1 MFGRFKQAPT
11 YPADLLASRLFDES
25 TFYQAFLND
34 LHRCRN
40 EALIESPFITSNRV
54 ASLLPIFGKM
64 RSRGVKLTIIT
75 RDPAMHDAPFDAQAQ
90 RAVDDLLDIGV
101 QVIYMG
107 GHHRKLA
114 IFDRQTLWEGSLN
127 ILSQN
132 DSCEIMRRIESEVL
146 ATQMIGFTKL
156 GKFLG

>member
-1 MFGRFKQAPT
+1 MFDRFRCASPT
-11 YPADLLASRLFDES
+11 DLYSSGLFDES
-25 TFYQAFLND
+25 TFYRAFVSD
-34 LHRCRN
+34 LHRCRD

-64 RSRGVKLTIIT
+64 RSRGVRITIIT
-75 RDPAMHDAPFDAQAQ
+75 RDPAVHDTPFDTQA
-90 RAVDDLLDIGV
+90 RTAVDELLDIGV

-107 GHHRKLA
+107 GHHRKIA
-114 IFDRQTLWEGSLN
+114 ILDRRILWEGSLN